1 MSSSVKALRPPKPKP
16 RVCYLVPID
25 NASNS
30 THQVQ
35 PVSLTM
41 KLPHSMAAPRPTALW
56 VGDALTAHRLP
67 GNHPNSIDRQ
77 TAFLDE
83 AQRAGLLDQVRL
95 GTPRLATREELRRFH
110 DAAHVSWVEL
120 CSRKGS
126 GHVDDEDTPAYPGV
140 FEAAATRV
148 GTALDA
154 LEHLMGGQASRSFQP
169 VGGMHHGRRHRG
181 AGFCPFNDIGV
192 VIETL
197 RTRHQL
203 RRVAYIDIDAH
214 QGDGVYDSY
223 ARDPDLIIADI
234 HQDGRTLYPG
244 TGHADETG
252 IGAAA
257 GTKLNLPLAPGATD
271 HDFFSAWARAQVHLE
286 RFQPEFFIFQCGAD
300 SLAGDPLADL
310 RLSSA
315 SHAHATRGL
324 LALAERYA
332 KGRLMVFG
340 GGGYHAA
347 NVASAWTAVLRE
359 LTSNAPHLG
368 LPGPIKYATNDS

>member
-1 MSSSVKALRPPKPKP
+1 MPSFR
-16 RVCYLVPID
+16 
-25 NASNS
+25 
-30 THQVQ
+30 
-35 PVSLTM
+35 SL
-41 KLPHSMAAPRPTALW
+41 AATPATWLW
-56 VGDALTAHRLP
+56 AGDALIAPRMP
-67 GNHPNSIDRQ
+67 GDHPNAIDRQ
-77 TAFLDE
+77 TAFLNA
-83 AQRAGLLDQVRL
+83 AQSEGLLDGLPL
-95 GTPRLATREELRRFH
+95 GTPRVATREELLRFH
-110 DAAHVSWVEL
+110 DPAHVSWVAL
-120 CSRKGS
+120 CSQNGT

-140 FEAAATRV
+140 YEAAATRV
-148 GTALDA
+148 GTALEA
-154 LEHLMGGQASRSFQP
+154 LDQIMRGQGCRSFQP

-197 RTRHQL
+197 RSQHGI
-203 RRVAYIDIDAH
+203 RRVAYVDIDAH

-223 ARDPDLIIADI
+223 AADPEIIIADL

-244 TGHADETG
+244 TGHATDTG

-257 GTKLNLPLAPGATD
+257 GTKLNLPLPSGATD
-271 HDFFSAWARAQVHLE
+271 GDFFDAWARAYAHLE

-324 LALAERYA
+324 LALADEYA

-340 GGGYHAA
+340 GGGYLAA
-347 NVASAWTAVLRE
+347 NIASAWTAVLRE
-359 LTSNAPHLG
+359 VRGQA
-368 LPGPIKYATNDS
+368 